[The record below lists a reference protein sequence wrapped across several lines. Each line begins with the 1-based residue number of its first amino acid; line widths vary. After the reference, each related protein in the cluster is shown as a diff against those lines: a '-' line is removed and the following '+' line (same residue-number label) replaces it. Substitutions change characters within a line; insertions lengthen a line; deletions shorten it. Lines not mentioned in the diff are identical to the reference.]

1 MTNRQLKNF
10 FLLVLAGFILSCNR
24 GSNESAKYDTPRSGT
39 IYISVDESFEPV
51 IEEQIKVYE
60 ASYPGTHIIASY
72 KPEAEC
78 FRDLQKD
85 STRLIIVSRGLSD
98 DEIKFY
104 REKMNYA
111 PLFDIVAYD
120 AVCAIEN
127 IHTKDSV
134 FTMQQLTNFF
144 SGSDSSKLMVV
155 DGRNATST
163 VNLLKDSVLRGKNF
177 GSNVMAASG
186 SKAVVDYISK
196 NDNAVGFV
204 GASWVGDYNDPAQK
218 AYFNNI
224 KFALLQCRNC
234 GKDVFAK
241 PSQSTIYYN
250 QYPLVRPLY
259 FILKEN
265 GGNGLGTGFTNYLSY
280 ERGQLVFKRSN
291 LVAAKINFQ
300 VRKTMINNE

>member
-1 MTNRQLKNF
+1 MMYRQLKNF
-10 FLLVLAGFILSCNR
+10 FLWVFAGFILSCNPH
-24 GSNESAKYDTPRSGT
+24 SNKLPGYDTPLKGT
-39 IYISVDESFEPV
+39 IYISVDESFRPV
-51 IEEQIKVYE
+51 IEAQIKVYE
-60 ASYPGTHIIASY
+60 ASYPETHIIAAY
-72 KPEAEC
+72 KSEADC

-127 IHTKDSV
+127 IKTADSV

-144 SGSDSSKLMVV
+144 EGSDSSKLIVV

-163 VNLLKDSVLRGKNF
+163 VNLLKDSVLRGKGF
-177 GSNVMAASG
+177 GGNVMAADG
-186 SKAVVDYISK
+186 SKAVVDYISQ
-196 NDNAVGFV
+196 NENAIGFV
-204 GASWVGDYNDPAQK
+204 GASWVGDYSDPAQQ
-218 AYFNNI
+218 AYFKKI
-224 KFALLQCRNC
+224 KYALLQCKNC

-265 GGNGLGTGFTNYLSY
+265 ATGLGTGFTNFLSY